1 MGLVKPCFALRN
13 ARLTEIVREKL
24 SDTSG
29 ISRDLNFEGRVNFN
43 AFLEF
48 LGLVLLDLEC
58 VLNSEE
64 FC

>member
-1 MGLVKPCFALRN
+1 MFCGAKR
-13 ARLTEIVREKL
+13 RLTEIVREKL